1 MQQEFHGL
9 SHCYEEIA
17 SSNYLTVPFLH
28 DGGSSLRAGSGFVNE
43 SLALQEGRDLSKS
56 LPFIFFFL
64 QEIFNDGSRILSYFL
79 LIGLICGL
87 RSSKFWV

>member
-56 LPFIFFFL
+56 LPFIFFFS
-64 QEIFNDGSRILSYFL
+64 SRNL
-79 LIGLICGL
+79 
-87 RSSKFWV
+87 